1 MGIMDRG
8 RSRTSTIR
16 NAQQERPGRPPVRL
30 RYLLLLLISVGLF
43 YATRPPDEPPG
54 IQGSS
59 QSSTVIQPGLQTVV
73 PKPMVSD
80 PVVSEFRI
88 KRGDTF
94 YGILKDLGIDDD
106 SIMALAS
113 KRLDGVSLSRLV
125 AGKTYR
131 VISRND
137 EAVEYQYE
145 PDETR
150 IIRVTFDEDYPA
162 VSIEAIPYTTKLVTI
177 SGTIEDSL
185 FRAVSDIGE
194 EPMLAMDLSEVFAWQ
209 IDFFRDLR
217 KGDSFRVLVEK
228 IYRDGEFV
236 RYGRILS
243 TQFINSGNRYMAF
256 LFQPKNGRSDYFD
269 EEGGSLRK
277 QFLKTP
283 LKFRRI
289 SSGFSRRRRHPV
301 TGKVVPHMGVDY
313 VAPIGTPIRAI
324 GDGKIVMKKKDSV
337 NGRIIKIRHNSTYS
351 SAYAHM
357 NSFASGMANGVR
369 VKQGQIIGYLGRSG
383 RVTGPHLHFTMYR
396 NNRYVD
402 PRAVNVPRA
411 SSVPKRDM
419 EAYLKLIDDRMAVLA
434 NGELEAG
441 LRTKD

>member
-1 MGIMDRG
+1 MGMRDRG
-8 RSRTSTIR
+8 RSQTSIVR
-16 NAQQERPGRPPVRL
+16 GVQAGRRRRPPVRL

-43 YATRPPDEPPG
+43 YATRPPAEAPG
-54 IQGSS
+54 VQEISHSS
-59 QSSTVIQPGLQTVV
+59 SVIQPDLQTVV
-73 PKPMVSD
+73 PKPVVSEH
-80 PVVSEFRI
+80 VVSEFRV

-94 YGILKDLGIDDD
+94 YGILKDLGVGDD

-150 IIRVTFDEDYPA
+150 IIRVMFNEDHPA

-217 KGDSFRVLVEK
+217 KGDSFKVLVEK
-228 IYRDGEFV
+228 IYRDGDFV
-236 RYGRILS
+236 RYGKILS
-243 TQFINSGNRYMAF
+243 TQFVNSGTRYMAF

-277 QFLKTP
+277 QFLKAP
-283 LKFRRI
+283 LSFRRI
-289 SSGFSRRRRHPV
+289 SSGFSRRRLHPV
-301 TGKVVPHMGVDY
+301 TGKVAPHMGVDY

-324 GDGKIVMKKKDSV
+324 GDGKIMMKKKDSV

-357 NSFASGMANGVR
+357 NSFASGMATGIQ
-369 VKQGQIIGYLGRSG
+369 VKQGQIIGYVGRSG
-383 RVTGPHLHFTMYR
+383 RATGPHLHFAMYR
-396 NNRYVD
+396 NSRYVD
-402 PRAVNVPRA
+402 PRRVNVPRA
-411 SSVPKRDM
+411 SSVPKGDM
-419 EAYLKLIDDRMAVLA
+419 EAYLRLVDEKITILA
-434 NGELEAG
+434 SSEYETVFSA
-441 LRTKD
+441 KD